1 MNADLLIDEKVIFSN
16 KIYRIN
22 GQNLLPL
29 TKNYLDFYFLFSL
42 ELLILVPTRVTSKTA
57 TLIDHLLTNSSL
69 MVTQCHVIELGI
81 SDHNL
86 IYCTRKTY
94 LLKCNKHIETCIRL
108 MKNNTKEKILEL
120 LTKIDFPDYNTC
132 LNVVY
137 QDFIFELSEVI
148 DLLWPSQK
156 LTLKANLK
164 PRIDS

>member
-1 MNADLLIDEKVIFSN
+1 
-16 KIYRIN
+16 
-22 GQNLLPL
+22 
-29 TKNYLDFYFLFSL
+29 
-42 ELLILVPTRVTSKTA
+42 
-57 TLIDHLLTNSSL
+57 

-94 LLKCNKHIETCIRL
+94 LLKRNKHIETCIRL
-108 MKNNTKEKILEL
+108 MKNNTKEL

-148 DLLWPSQK
+148 DLPWPSQK